1 MQEHVQSDEINTI
14 VTANNNHINEQLAFY
29 NNLLRDSKYGTL
41 EVDGKTI
48 ELTSSN
54 SAKYLSARDRETRK
68 QTYFMI
74 TKMFH
79 KQQVDFS
86 NILDAIFTDRIKN
99 AELENYS
106 SVLEKIV
113 FEENIDPKI
122 IETLIKA
129 VNNNL
134 GLMQAYLKIKADLLD
149 IKDPHLYDLNVPID
163 HNLKIKY
170 TMEEAIEIIK
180 KALNPLGKKYL
191 EVVDQLI
198 DGHIDA
204 EPNDKK
210 HQSLTFSWNTYSF
223 MNFRGSYLD
232 LKNMIHEIGHIVNY
246 YLSKEKLPFLYED
259 STIFVGETASIVNEI
274 LLNRYLCD
282 HATTEEERIF
292 YLSKEIENYMTSVFK
307 QTMYTEYETDL
318 YQTKKTQKLTPE
330 LLSKKY
336 GTLLKKYYGTDI
348 TYDEQSNVEWT
359 RLGHLYRW
367 SYYPYKYATGLL
379 IASVVVNNLLDE
391 QTISLDQYLDFLSS
405 GSCLYSLDT
414 LKLLDI
420 DLTNPHIIEN
430 GFHVMEKDIYQLNKT
445 LTKKKRYPAKTE

>member
-1 MQEHVQSDEINTI
+1 MKAIAEKVENEVSLKLAFVDRKILEIGQEKVDEFLKENPKLKKYEHSLKNLFRMQEHVQSDEINTI

-180 KALNPLGKKYL
+180 KALNPLGTKYL

-307 QTMYTEYETDL
+307 QTCIPNM
-318 YQTKKTQKLTPE
+318 KL
-330 LLSKKY
+330 
-336 GTLLKKYYGTDI
+336 I
-348 TYDEQSNVEWT
+348 CIRRRRHRN
-359 RLGHLYRW
+359 
-367 SYYPYKYATGLL
+367 
-379 IASVVVNNLLDE
+379 
-391 QTISLDQYLDFLSS
+391 
-405 GSCLYSLDT
+405 
-414 LKLLDI
+414 
-420 DLTNPHIIEN
+420 
-430 GFHVMEKDIYQLNKT
+430 
-445 LTKKKRYPAKTE
+445 